1 MNKLTI
7 QFSILLLAILLLAPK
22 DGAFTPALAAQTATL
37 TSQEVNFPELT
48 GPYKVGLTSFEWV
61 DQSRDETLASIPGL
75 KRDLMVYIW
84 FPAALAKHTKLAPY
98 MQDDLMW
105 NIWSGHT
112 GQDSMVHSHAYS
124 TTLLDPDKP
133 SYPVLIF
140 SPCLYCISLNYASIM
155 EEIAS
160 HGYIVIG
167 TSHPYSTAVINYPD
181 GRVLVGRNLSEAP
194 AMQARWTQDVRFVLD
209 QVENLN
215 AKDKDFKGHLD
226 LAHVGVLGHFFAG
239 PIAANVTALDP
250 RIKAGVTLSGIG
262 SSTDVGSTPFLYFGL
277 PYHSQQ
283 THDKYVVH
291 IDGTS
296 YFNYDDFG
304 LLLPLIPEIEEL
316 EGLSLGSID
325 PARGI
330 QIVNSYLL
338 AFFDHYLKGSDLK
351 WPVYDEAKLIAAQ

>member
-7 QFSILLLAILLLAPK
+7 KFGILLLAILLLLAPK
-22 DGAFTPALAAQTATL
+22 DGALTPALAAQTATP
-37 TSQEVNFPELT
+37 TPQEINFPELA

-84 FPAALAKHTKLAPY
+84 FPAKLAKHTKLAPY
-98 MQDDLMW
+98 MQGDLMW

-167 TSHPYSTAVINYPD
+167 TSHPYSTKVIDYPD
-181 GRVLVGRNLSEAP
+181 GRVLVGQKLSE
-194 AMQARWTQDVRFVLD
+194 D
-209 QVENLN
+209 
-215 AKDKDFKGHLD
+215 
-226 LAHVGVLGHFFAG
+226 
-239 PIAANVTALDP
+239 TA
-250 RIKAGVTLSGIG
+250 
-262 SSTDVGSTPFLYFGL
+262 
-277 PYHSQQ
+277 
-283 THDKYVVH
+283 
-291 IDGTS
+291 
-296 YFNYDDFG
+296 
-304 LLLPLIPEIEEL
+304 
-316 EGLSLGSID
+316 
-325 PARGI
+325 
-330 QIVNSYLL
+330 
-338 AFFDHYLKGSDLK
+338 
-351 WPVYDEAKLIAAQ
+351 

>member
-1 MNKLTI
+1 MKCGILSLTI
-7 QFSILLLAILLLAPK
+7 LLLLAPK
-22 DGAFTPALAAQTATL
+22 DGIFTTALAFQTATP
-37 TSQEVNFPELT
+37 TPQEVNFPELT

-75 KRDLMVYIW
+75 KRDLVVYIW
-84 FPAALAKHTKLAPY
+84 FPATLAKRTKLAPY
-98 MQDDLMW
+98 MQGDLMW

-112 GQDSMVHSHAYS
+112 GQDRMVHSYAYS

-155 EEIAS
+155 EEITS

-181 GRVLVGRNLSEAP
+181 GRVLVGQNRSESP
-194 AMQARWTQDVRFVLD
+194 AMQASWTQDVRFVLD
-209 QVENLN
+209 QAQNLN
-215 AKDKDFKGHLD
+215 ATDDYFKGHLD

-239 PIAANVTALDP
+239 PIAANVTAVDP
-250 RIKAGVTLSGIG
+250 RIKAGVTLAGIS

-277 PYHSQQ
+277 AYHAQQ
-283 THDKYVVH
+283 TQDKYMVH
-291 IDGTS
+291 IDGTAQ
-296 YFNYDDFG
+296 FNYADFG
-304 LLLPLIPEIEEL
+304 LLLPIIPEIEEL
-316 EGLSLGSID
+316 EGLPLGGID

-351 WPVYDEAKLIAAQ
+351 WPIYDEAKLITVR